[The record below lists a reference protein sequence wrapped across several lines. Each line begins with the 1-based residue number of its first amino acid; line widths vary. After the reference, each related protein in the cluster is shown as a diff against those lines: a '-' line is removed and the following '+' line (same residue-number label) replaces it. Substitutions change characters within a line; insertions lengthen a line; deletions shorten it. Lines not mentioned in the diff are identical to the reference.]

1 MRLSN
6 STRTGRPQATRRA
19 ERQPEETKMNTLS
32 ITSTRTM
39 TYDAAAAVQG
49 FAIAERLVNFTGALL
64 QAARKI
70 GSVSTVPALRAAQA

>member
-1 MRLSN
+1 
-6 STRTGRPQATRRA
+6 
-19 ERQPEETKMNTLS
+19 MNTLS

-49 FAIAERLVNFTGALL
+49 FAIVERLVNFTGALL